1 MFSRIRSLFGT
12 AVLFALVLGVAS
24 AERSFAQTNVE
35 ILATDLAD
43 DPAGDDA
50 KKAYQKVNK
59 KIEDATL
66 TGGSM
71 VTFPSGEFK
80 DVGEILITGVSGTA
94 AVTGTGAKPANPVTF
109 KGNNTVFTGK
119 IMFNVQNSQD
129 IVIEGFTFRD
139 TQVPDLITYNYQR
152 PYALKTEVGQTA
164 ASDLTADPPTLVG
177 DTEGAVAGVHNGVLL
192 APHDNLNKYDYE
204 NTGVIWLNTTL
215 EVSDTDNAAAVGGC
229 SPEGG
234 SIRNVVIRDNVVRN
248 THAHGILSSRGD
260 VGNTG
265 GVAGRTLQQCRASS
279 NVEISG
285 NTLIGIGL
293 GPNADYVDA
302 AKTVT
307 GHKNWES
314 AIQSQKAY
322 GWTVRDN
329 YIGMERD
336 GTEAAGTTWLG
347 IKVDNAFGKTL
358 VENNMV
364 NNTASSGIVVGGDG
378 STGDNAADD
387 AEITIR
393 NNKVTN
399 SRNDAY
405 FVQQW
410 AENPRPQG
418 SGQIYTDGYI
428 GLWRPGAGMLSYKDD
443 THSTVRWTY
452 TTEATMTDKQ
462 IDALLKPRVWKLPTG
477 FTRPYLG
484 EPGESRL
491 VSSIVGYNTG
501 TGVRTNTGDD
511 TPVDSSPGTYNN
523 VPEAAQVRALKPGL
537 EAGIELNRLTAKSIV
552 VENNELTDN
561 VVGLFVCPSWY
572 CYADDPFNSLLPDG
586 GSWGSSTPTA
596 GTLKVPTLKAN
607 RIYDNRKDTD
617 MPREFVRAD
626 VVNALTETNTGT
638 GKNVLILAGN
648 YLGASPGV
656 QGAVNDDDLAM
667 EDLNAGPRETV
678 PPALPSTGGAMFT
691 GTTVTLA
698 YGEALD
704 EESVPAAAAFT
715 VMQTTSSGL
724 SGSITVS
731 SVAVAGMSVTLTL
744 AEAPGSGN
752 SLTVSYDPT
761 KAGSGEGIGPIQDAA
776 GNAAAAI
783 DSRMVAAAAPMEPEE
798 PMTEEPMTGGGT
810 AAAAGDGGCA
820 LASGGKGGI
829 DLGVLLPLMTLA
841 ALSFGLRRGYKE
853 SVEIR

>member
-139 TQVPDLITYNYQR
+139 TQVPDLFTNAYQD
-152 PYALKTEVGQTA
+152 VGPG
-164 ASDLTADPPTLVG
+164 SGEGDPPVHTG
-177 DTEGAVAGVHNGVLL
+177 KGAADARGSVRT
-192 APHDNLNKYDYE
+192 APHSRLDEYEYTGIIFLNTQLVQAEACPAGGPVRNVAIRNNVIE
-204 NTGVIWLNTTL
+204 NTHT
-215 EVSDTDNAAAVGGC
+215 
-229 SPEGG
+229 
-234 SIRNVVIRDNVVRN
+234 
-248 THAHGILSSRGD
+248 HGIYARFGKILK
-260 VGNTG
+260 G
-265 GVAGRTLQQCRASS
+265 GGQLYKNCNSAS
-279 NVEISG
+279 NIEISG
-285 NTLIGIGL
+285 NTLTNIGM
-293 GPNADYVDA
+293 GPNAVYLDA
-302 AKTVT
+302 AKTET
-307 GHKNWES
+307 GHLNWDT
-314 AIQSQKAY
+314 AIQSHKAY
-322 GWTVRDN
+322 DWTVRGNTID
-329 YIGMERD
+329 
-336 GTEAAGTTWLG
+336 GTTWFG
-347 IKVDNAFGKTL
+347 IKIDNAFGKT
-358 VENNMV
+358 VIESNTV
-364 NNTASSGIVVGGDG
+364 SNTASSGIVVGGDG

-393 NNKVTN
+393 NNTVTD
-399 SRNDAY
+399 SRNDPY

-410 AENPRPQG
+410 AEDNFG
-418 SGQIYTDGYI
+418 NYGDGYAKNP
-428 GLWRPGAGMLSYKDD
+428 GRPGAASISHTQGGGPQL
-443 THSTVRWTY
+443 
-452 TTEATMTDKQ
+452 TEKRADE
-462 IDALLKPRVWKLPTG
+462 LLGTKLVKLPSG
-477 FTRPYLG
+477 FTKPYIGPSGSRPI
-484 EPGESRL
+484 ST
-491 VSSIVGYNTG
+491 IVGYSTHTSSTG
-501 TGVRTNTGDD
+501 KRIKGGIALTSEATDANKNTGDV
-511 TPVDSSPGTYNN
+511 TPPVDTAGSPYNI
-523 VPEAAQVRALKPGL
+523 PEAAVVKHFKPSI

-561 VVGLFVCPSWY
+561 VVGLSVCPSWY
-572 CYADDPFNSLLPDG
+572 CYADEIDGVFKSALPAN
-586 GSWGSSTPTA
+586 WEVAA
-596 GTLKVPTLKAN
+596 GNFKVPTLTAN
-607 RIYDNRKDTD
+607 RIYNNRKQTD
-617 MPREFVRAD
+617 MPRVFVVAD
-626 VVNALTETNTGT
+626 VVNALSEADTGT
-638 GKNVLILAGN
+638 ESNVLVLAGN
-648 YLGASPGV
+648 YLGAGYEV
-656 QGAVNDDDLAM
+656 RGAANFDDLA
-667 EDLNAGPRETV
+667 EEADTGPRETV

-691 GTTVTLA
+691 GTTVTLM

-704 EESVPAAAAFT
+704 EDSVPAAAAFT
-715 VMQTTSSGL
+715 VTQATSSGL

-752 SLTVSYDPT
+752 SVTVSYDPT
-761 KAGSGEGIGPIQDAA
+761 KAGGNPIRDAN

-798 PMTEEPMTGGGT
+798 PMTEEPMTGGG
-810 AAAAGDGGCA
+810 AAATGGDGGCA

>member
-12 AVLFALVLGVAS
+12 AVLFALVLGVTS

-50 KKAYQKVNK
+50 KKAYEKVNK

-109 KGNNTVFTGK
+109 RGNNTVFTGK

-139 TQVPDLITYNYQR
+139 TQVPDLFTNAYQDVGPGSGEGTPADHTGSGGANAR
-152 PYALKTEVGQTA
+152 GSVLTAPHSRLDEYEYTGIIFLNTQLLVPRPSPNPDNLAHGPCPAGGPVRNVAIRNNVIENTHTHGIYARFGKILKGGGKPYANCNF
-164 ASDLTADPPTLVG
+164 AS
-177 DTEGAVAGVHNGVLL
+177 N
-192 APHDNLNKYDYE
+192 
-204 NTGVIWLNTTL
+204 I
-215 EVSDTDNAAAVGGC
+215 
-229 SPEGG
+229 
-234 SIRNVVIRDNVVRN
+234 
-248 THAHGILSSRGD
+248 
-260 VGNTG
+260 
-265 GVAGRTLQQCRASS
+265 
-279 NVEISG
+279 EISG
-285 NTLIGIGL
+285 NTLTNIGL
-293 GPNADYVDA
+293 GPNAVYLDA
-302 AKTVT
+302 AKTET
-307 GHKNWES
+307 GHYNWDT
-314 AIQSQKAY
+314 AIQSHQAY
-322 GWTVRDN
+322 DWTVRGNTID
-329 YIGMERD
+329 
-336 GTEAAGTTWLG
+336 GTTWIG
-347 IKVDNAFGKTL
+347 IKIDNAFGKT
-358 VENNMV
+358 VIESNTV
-364 NNTASSGIVVGGDG
+364 RNTAASGIVVGGNG

-387 AEITIR
+387 AEITIK
-393 NNKVTN
+393 NNTVTD
-399 SRNDAY
+399 SRNDPY

-410 AENPRPQG
+410 AESNYG
-418 SGQIYTDGYI
+418 DGYAK
-428 GLWRPGAGMLSYKDD
+428 GQGRPGAASIT
-443 THSTVRWTY
+443 THTQGGGPQL
-452 TTEATMTDKQ
+452 TEKRADE
-462 IDALLKPRVWKLPTG
+462 LLETKLVKRPSG
-477 FTRPYLG
+477 FTKPYIGSSWRPI
-484 EPGESRL
+484 ST
-491 VSSIVGYNTG
+491 IVRYS
-501 TGVRTNTGDD
+501 TNTSSSGKRIKGNGIVANTAVGQENSGDVAPPD
-511 TPVDSSPGTYNN
+511 TPGSTGGSSYNI
-523 VPEAAQVRALKPGL
+523 PEAAVVKHFKPSI

-561 VVGLFVCPSWY
+561 VVGLLVCPSWY
-572 CYADDPFNSLLPDG
+572 CYADEIDGVFKSALPAN
-586 GSWGSSTPTA
+586 WEVAA
-596 GTLKVPTLKAN
+596 GNFKVPTLTAN
-607 RIYDNRKDTD
+607 RIYNNRKQTD
-617 MPREFVRAD
+617 MPRVFVVAD
-626 VVNALTETNTGT
+626 VVNALSEADTGT
-638 GKNVLILAGN
+638 ESNVLVLAGN
-648 YLGASPGV
+648 YLGAGYEV
-656 QGAVNDDDLAM
+656 RGAANFDDLA
-667 EDLNAGPRETV
+667 EEADTGPRETV

-691 GTTVTLA
+691 GTTVTLM

-704 EESVPAAAAFT
+704 EDSVPAAAAFT
-715 VMQTTSSGL
+715 VTQATSSGL

-752 SLTVSYDPT
+752 SVTVSYDPT
-761 KAGSGEGIGPIQDAA
+761 KAGGNPIRDAN

-798 PMTEEPMTGGGT
+798 PMTEEPMTGGG
-810 AAAAGDGGCA
+810 AAATGGDGGCA